1 MLGQAFRA
9 TSGLDAAGEKL
20 INVAMADKTILS
32 DGVSVGFFHKYN
44 TIYEYDST
52 RGYDAKHAVIYE
64 RRIYYAKANIA
75 SPAGA
80 FDVSKWTGLRVDPTW
95 QFINSTGP
103 ALQLSSGQY
112 ITADNRF
119 NNLVFNLP
127 TSPVDGDTLVIKD
140 VGGQPGVNNLEF
152 VSTGTA
158 VIEYKAASVGARFRA
173 TVPFCQYMFVYKA
186 AGNRW
191 QVDVTATS
199 MNSYFVE
206 PSIQGFQLQSGMVT
220 WRRTAAGTIRLIL
233 PKHAR
238 HDDVITTYDIDGM
251 NPINHSTLEIY
262 PGSGHS
268 INETGVTKI
277 ESRTSGYGSFVFDFP
292 SLTWKVWD
300 GDQRTRIR
308 VTKTDTSMLP
318 FEHILVTGNSNLP
331 SQTTVLTL
339 PKEVAIGDRV
349 QITMDYLRKG
359 QTCTIRVSPGS
370 NELIVGSKAQMQ
382 FQRRSEYPMTNGWEL
397 VSSISIS
404 ADTDYVPYVELMYA
418 QLDPS
423 LVGVTSS
430 QYGWMIG
437 NVQPKVER
445 VDATRRDRLGVAA
458 LADQAEVNKNHE
470 DNPNDETIVTPKT
483 LANKTATETR
493 RGIARLATTAEV
505 NQLSTS
511 TYFDDIIVTPKKLN
525 ERTATETRRGLAE
538 IATQS
543 ETNGSTDDI
552 TIVTPKKLHNRIASE
567 TLTGILAVVSKNG
580 TAGTT
585 RSTAG
590 TGVYNKADQSKAVT
604 PLTLDEFKAT
614 ETAKGIGYIAT
625 QAEVDGGS
633 SDPLG
638 PLFVTAERLGARR
651 ATESNHG
658 LIEIATQT
666 ETNAGTDDTRAI
678 TPKKLNDR
686 TSTET
691 LTGIARIATTSEID
705 TATNDLTIVTP
716 LKLKNRFNNT
726 DRISV
731 NTADGLTQSGTI
743 WSTVSV
749 GISLATEAQ
758 RGTLRVSTQ
767 LEANGSSSD
776 DTIVTP
782 KKLDGRKATRT
793 LDGIIRVATIDEVRT
808 GTATNLAVSPEDFK
822 YIAQTEPTWSG
833 NETRRGFVKAATVE
847 STFVGNNT
855 VGSTQAYTS
864 YANDG
869 LAVSPRGLN
878 YALQNYLPLNAT
890 AQNSLNLGGVV
901 SSGWVR
907 RTVDQT
913 VTGGM
918 TFTAA
923 MVAADITNATT
934 TSSRLIVDNTSTNSV
949 QIGKTRAAGG
959 ANGITILAG
968 SDAAIN
974 DWAFLAGGV
983 GGSEVAG
990 DEIAIATKNGGT
1002 FSSKLKVNRNG
1013 DVRIAQHIKSTA
1025 GFLVMENSGAR
1036 IYLGGTEVAA
1046 NQFAQSVSGGF
1057 NFGNTSSTMAVLTS
1071 SDDAF
1076 TINGSPVINTANA
1089 QTKLNPTY
1097 LRRDGTST
1105 MTGAM
1110 LLSNTGDNVKY
1121 LQFKN
1126 SNRYITSRGN
1136 DFVFGNT
1143 DTTNGR
1149 VCLDT
1154 NKNPIVKIGNFEYEI
1169 YHTGNKPTAQDVGAV
1184 DITGSS
1190 SNNITIRDWIKI
1202 GNVKIVANNLTKTV
1216 EFIWEE

>member
-1 MLGQAFRA
+1 M
-9 TSGLDAAGEKL
+9 
-20 INVAMADKTILS
+20 
-32 DGVSVGFFHKYN
+32 
-44 TIYEYDST
+44 
-52 RGYDAKHAVIYE
+52 
-64 RRIYYAKANIA
+64 
-75 SPAGA
+75 
-80 FDVSKWTGLRVDPTW
+80 
-95 QFINSTGP
+95 
-103 ALQLSSGQY
+103 
-112 ITADNRF
+112 
-119 NNLVFNLP
+119 
-127 TSPVDGDTLVIKD
+127 
-140 VGGQPGVNNLEF
+140 
-152 VSTGTA
+152 
-158 VIEYKAASVGARFRA
+158 
-173 TVPFCQYMFVYKA
+173 
-186 AGNRW
+186 
-191 QVDVTATS
+191 
-199 MNSYFVE
+199 
-206 PSIQGFQLQSGMVT
+206 
-220 WRRTAAGTIRLIL
+220 
-233 PKHAR
+233 
-238 HDDVITTYDIDGM
+238 
-251 NPINHSTLEIY
+251 
-262 PGSGHS
+262 
-268 INETGVTKI
+268 
-277 ESRTSGYGSFVFDFP
+277 
-292 SLTWKVWD
+292 
-300 GDQRTRIR
+300 
-308 VTKTDTSMLP
+308 
-318 FEHILVTGNSNLP
+318 
-331 SQTTVLTL
+331 
-339 PKEVAIGDRV
+339 
-349 QITMDYLRKG
+349 
-359 QTCTIRVSPGS
+359 
-370 NELIVGSKAQMQ
+370 
-382 FQRRSEYPMTNGWEL
+382 
-397 VSSISIS
+397 
-404 ADTDYVPYVELMYA
+404 
-418 QLDPS
+418 
-423 LVGVTSS
+423 
-430 QYGWMIG
+430 
-437 NVQPKVER
+437 
-445 VDATRRDRLGVAA
+445 
-458 LADQAEVNKNHE
+458 
-470 DNPNDETIVTPKT
+470 
-483 LANKTATETR
+483 
-493 RGIARLATTAEV
+493 
-505 NQLSTS
+505 
-511 TYFDDIIVTPKKLN
+511 
-525 ERTATETRRGLAE
+525 
-538 IATQS
+538 
-543 ETNGSTDDI
+543 
-552 TIVTPKKLHNRIASE
+552 
-567 TLTGILAVVSKNG
+567 
-580 TAGTT
+580 
-585 RSTAG
+585 
-590 TGVYNKADQSKAVT
+590 
-604 PLTLDEFKAT
+604 
-614 ETAKGIGYIAT
+614 
-625 QAEVDGGS
+625 
-633 SDPLG
+633 
-638 PLFVTAERLGARR
+638 
-651 ATESNHG
+651 
-658 LIEIATQT
+658 
-666 ETNAGTDDTRAI
+666 
-678 TPKKLNDR
+678 NDR

-691 LTGIARIATTSEID
+691 RTGIARIATTSEID
-705 TATNDLTIVTP
+705 TATNDLVIVTP
-716 LKLKNRFNNT
+716 LKLKSRFDNT
-726 DRISV
+726 ARISV
-731 NTADGLTQSGTI
+731 NATDGLTQSGTI

-749 GISLATEAQ
+749 GIRLATEAQ

-776 DTIVTP
+776 DTVVTP

-793 LDGIIRVATIDEVRT
+793 LDGIIRVATTAEVRT
-808 GTATNLAVSPEDFK
+808 GTAINLAVSPEDFK

-833 NETRRGFVKAATVE
+833 NETRRGFVKTATVE

-855 VGSTQAYTS
+855 AGSTQAYTS

-890 AQNSLNLGGVV
+890 AQNALSLGGVV
-901 SSGWVR
+901 ANDWVR
-907 RTVDQT
+907 RTVAQT

-934 TSSRLIVDNTSTNSV
+934 TSARVIIDNTSTNSV
-949 QIGKTRAAGG
+949 QIGKTRAGG

-974 DWAFLAGGV
+974 DWAFIAGGV

-1136 DFVFGNT
+1136 DFIFGNT

-1169 YHTGNKPTAQDVGAV
+1169 YHKGNKPTAQDVGAV